1 MWSRHLLSQNCTA
14 ICESPRFQ
22 ILHMVYFVQNVQK
35 YRRYKEFE
43 IYVEISTGTTIS
55 QEMLKQTVNKN
66 NIHVPVGVSQ
76 VSQLVVMILLI
87 NDCYV
92 MSLVVIISRMNFVL
106 YRNKN
111 VSIFIFYQRKTW
123 KTLIFR
129 EKVHSNARIML
140 CFYLTKMLKKCKLS
154 IMSKGPMGDLCGC
167 GSSTD
172 F

>member
-1 MWSRHLLSQNCTA
+1 MFTQYEEYSALCLHFNLMKDDQQLPTVIKNSQLKTQKSFSLKNANCTA
-14 ICESPRFQ
+14 SCESPRFQ
-22 ILHMVYFVQNVQK
+22 ILHTIYFVQNVQK

-106 YRNKN
+106 YRNTN
-111 VSIFIFYQRKTW
+111 
-123 KTLIFR
+123 
-129 EKVHSNARIML
+129 EA
-140 CFYLTKMLKKCKLS
+140 LK
-154 IMSKGPMGDLCGC
+154 
-167 GSSTD
+167 STM
-172 F
+172 